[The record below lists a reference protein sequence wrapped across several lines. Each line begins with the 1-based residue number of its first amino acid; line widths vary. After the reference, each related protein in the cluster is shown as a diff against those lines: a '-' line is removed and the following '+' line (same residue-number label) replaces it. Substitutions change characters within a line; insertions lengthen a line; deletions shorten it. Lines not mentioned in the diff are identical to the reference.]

1 MTDHAP
7 GFANAESETPR
18 AAAVLVPVFRGPR
31 GQIRIVLIR
40 RAESGTH
47 AGQIAFPG
55 GRRDPDDPGPVETA
69 LREAYEEIGLEPR
82 RVEVLARLQQIVTR
96 SSGFVIAPVLCR
108 IDPPERWR
116 PDPLEVA
123 EVIEVDVPELAR
135 ADARGEA
142 LDLLAGWTPPHPLP
156 FYHVGP
162 HRLWGATYRILH
174 PLIPRL
180 LAEEWPI

>member
-1 MTDHAP
+1 MTEHATDLT
-7 GFANAESETPR
+7 NVESDTPR
-18 AAAVLVPVFRGPR
+18 AAAVLVPVFRGAR
-31 GQIRIVLIR
+31 GQIRVVLIR

-69 LREAYEEIGLEPR
+69 LREAHEEIGLEPT
-82 RVEVLARLQQIVTR
+82 RVEVLARLPEIVTN
-96 SSGFVIAPVLCR
+96 STGYAIAPVLGR

-116 PDPLEVA
+116 PDSHEVA
-123 EVIEVDVPELAR
+123 EVIEVDVADLAR
-135 ADARGEA
+135 ADAGGEA
-142 LDLLAGWTPPHPLP
+142 LDLLAGWTPPYPMP
-156 FYHVGP
+156 FYRIGS

-180 LAEEWPI
+180 LAGEWSI